1 LDRNLAGFGGGLGRY
16 GPSCFAG
23 SDAAAVVAVDV
34 NSGVFDESVAFGRG
48 AKEGDSG
55 GDEARGARFL
65 SIKSLMLLVLLV
77 LGIVALL
84 LLLPLPVDCCNGVA
98 VKPGAEEEC

>member
-1 LDRNLAGFGGGLGRY
+1 MGRY